1 MAQVNTGNY
10 PIPNSTGAN
19 VRADINENL
28 SDLFSTSSGSTPPPA
43 AGSATGQLWIDTST
57 TPDTLKVKTGSGTT
71 ASNYTTLGN
80 IAANL
85 GHATAASPT
94 FTGNVGV
101 PAGSSS
107 SLPFRNSSDTD
118 TGIYFGATNELNILA
133 GNTDVHTFTST
144 ASEPKLPLRGTN
156 GTASAPSF
164 SFSSDTNLGF
174 YRSGTDTLS
183 VTTGGS
189 ERLFVNGNGLTIKS
203 QGDLRLADSSNSNFA
218 AIQAPS
224 NIGTNFTLTLP
235 DNDGGSND
243 VLKSDGSGN
252 LAWTTVAALLGF
264 PSQSGQSGKSLT
276 TNGSVLS
283 WAQTISSFFSRFDYT
298 GSNQTWTKPSTGT
311 IVLILCWGGGGSG
324 GSDHNSDEGGGG
336 GGGGACGLLIK
347 PLSEFTD
354 SSYTVFVGAG
364 GSSVSGSAGNH
375 GGNSTVTGS
384 GQGTMVTGWG
394 GGGGARGMNGYW
406 HGWGG
411 HGGGNT
417 RNGSAHYN
425 AVVASSYSE
434 NEDWANGRLGAIQD
448 GAGAGARHNY
458 SDNNDANSGLS
469 TNQLA
474 SGSVFGG
481 GGGGCARYNI
491 SSPRY
496 SFNYGAASVFGGG
509 GGGGSNE
516 NGQNYSD
523 ALGGTSMLGG
533 NGGTGGGSS
542 GSTVTN
548 GAVPG
553 GGGGGNEGSSGTGGH
568 GRVEIYVF

>member
-80 IAANL
+80 IEANL

-94 FTGNVGV
+94 FTGNVGI

-118 TGIYFGATNELNILA
+118 TGIYFGATNELDILA

-189 ERLFVNGNGLTIKS
+189 ERLFVNSNGLTIKS

-264 PSQSGQSGKSLT
+264 PSQSSQSGKYLT
-276 TNGSVLS
+276 TNGSALS
-283 WAQTISSFFSRFDYT
+283 WGSIASSSKSTFT
-298 GSNQTWTKPSTGT
+298 SNGTWNKPSSGSM
-311 IVLILCWGGGGSG
+311 VVILAWGGGGG
-324 GSDHNSDEGGGG
+324 GGKTYLSNGGGG
-336 GGGGACGLLIK
+336 GGGGACAFYIA
-347 PLSEFTD
+347 PLSSLS
-354 SSYTVFVGAG
+354 SSYSVTVGGGGNGASGQYYASG
-364 GSSVSGSAGNH
+364 GS
-375 GGNSTVTGS
+375 GGNSSVGS
-384 GQGTMVTGWG
+384 LLTAY
-394 GGGGARGMNGYW
+394 GGAPGTCSNSDNEAA
-406 HGWGG
+406 G
-411 HGGGNT
+411 HGGGFWGT
-417 RNGSAHYN
+417 GGSNLGGNAGSRTAHQGDD
-425 AVVASSYSE
+425 SFSHWSYYAAG
-434 NEDWANGRLGAIQD
+434 NE
-448 GAGAGARHNY
+448 Y
-458 SDNNDANSGLS
+458 
-469 TNQLA
+469 
-474 SGSVFGG
+474 FGG
-481 GGGGCARYNI
+481 GGGGAHNNSTSRNGGK
-491 SSPRY
+491 
-496 SFNYGAASVFGGG
+496 SFFGGG
-509 GGGGSNE
+509 GGGGRHGSA
-516 NGQNYSD
+516 GASVV
-523 ALGGTSMLGG
+523 GGSGG
-533 NGGTGGGSS
+533 SGGDTGSS
-542 GSTVTN
+542 GT
-548 GAVPG
+548 VPG
-553 GGGGGNEGSSGTGGH
+553 GGGGGARNGNGGGGAA
-568 GRVEIYVF
+568 GRVDIYVI